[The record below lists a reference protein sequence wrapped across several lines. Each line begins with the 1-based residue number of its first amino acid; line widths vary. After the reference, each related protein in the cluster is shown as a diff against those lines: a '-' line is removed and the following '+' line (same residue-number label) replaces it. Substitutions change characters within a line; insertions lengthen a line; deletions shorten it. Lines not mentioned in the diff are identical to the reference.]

1 MDETYFK
8 VAGQWKYLYREV
20 DRDGHTIAFMLRA
33 KRDCAAAR
41 CFLER
46 AIGLHDV
53 PEKITMDKSGSNTA
67 AILSVQAASG
77 ARIKLRQSRYL
88 NNVLEQD
95 HRAIKRI
102 VRPML
107 GFKSFRCA
115 RVSITGIELMHTIKR
130 DQLDCTEGQVSP
142 AASKFYTLAF

>member
-20 DRDGHTIAFMLRA
+20 DRDGHTIDFMLRA
-33 KRDCAAAR
+33 KRDCATAR